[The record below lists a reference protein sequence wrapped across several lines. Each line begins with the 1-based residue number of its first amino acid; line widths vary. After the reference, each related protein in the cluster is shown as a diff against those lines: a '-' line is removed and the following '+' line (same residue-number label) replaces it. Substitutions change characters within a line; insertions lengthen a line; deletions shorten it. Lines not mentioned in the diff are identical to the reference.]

1 MKSTER
7 NEIEAMNV
15 IINIQQMQ
23 RIMYGKSFLY
33 NDFNGNT
40 IEELRTL
47 QDSLI
52 TVYNNTLNPIK

>member
-1 MKSTER
+1 MKNTER

-33 NDFNGNT
+33 NDFNANT

-52 TVYNNTLNPIK
+52 IVYNNTLNPIK